1 MKPKWLSYLS
11 SQWNSPS
18 KGFSPANAKLD
29 TFAYV
34 LSDVSRSWKLH
45 MTLKQFK
52 KLLLQAG
59 YLHVC
64 MIILILDVR
73 GF

>member
-1 MKPKWLSYLS
+1 
-11 SQWNSPS
+11 
-18 KGFSPANAKLD
+18 
-29 TFAYV
+29 
-34 LSDVSRSWKLH
+34 